1 MVKNNNW
8 EEVKLISSK
17 TGQGLVYLVKPIDST
32 KYDINK
38 KYVLKELKNQKD
50 FERRTRMYRE
60 VSNLKSLNH
69 KGVQKVVDTNIYNFE
84 NLNEKL
90 YFVYEYVEGKTLSD
104 YILEREL
111 NFSEKLLIIQKI
123 LDVLNYCHSQ
133 TIIHRDIK
141 PDNIIIQ
148 DNLDIVLIDFGLSFN
163 KSNNDNLTETKQ
175 DLGNKFLYLPELNSN
190 RDTKR
195 DERSDLTYCCGIL
208 FFLITKKFPKF
219 LTDESERKP
228 HQRINMTDF
237 VEQNKIKKLNKIF
250 DIGFR
255 TNINKRYQSV
265 EELQRDIEMLK
276 FQEEDDANITLR
288 SCLNRIVSDNDLED
302 SKQIYN
308 NLNFVSACLHEVV
321 CEIQEQSNG
330 VLGSVQTGYNMDL
343 RECKFE
349 NVYGLNTRRG
359 IKIEFTPKCS
369 AYIDGSQTIVKMI
382 EKEEEEIFRFG
393 MNEYKTCK
401 NELKEAITK
410 YYLISLDEKIKCY
423 NK

>member
-8 EEVKLISSK
+8 KEIELISSK
-17 TGQGLVYLVKPIDST
+17 TGQGMVYLVEPIDTT

-50 FERRTRMYRE
+50 IERRTRMYRE
-60 VSNLKSLNH
+60 VSNLKSLSH
-69 KGVQKVVDTNIYNFE
+69 QGIQKVVDTNIEKFE
-84 NLNEKL
+84 DLNEKL
-90 YFVYEYVEGKTLSD
+90 YFVYEYVEGKILSD
-104 YILEREL
+104 YILENEL
-111 NFSEKLLIIQKI
+111 DFNAKLLIIQKI
-123 LDVLNYCHSQ
+123 LDVLSYCHSQ

-141 PDNIIIQ
+141 PDNIIIR
-148 DNLDIVLIDFGLSFN
+148 DNLNVVLIDFGLSFN

-219 LTDESERKP
+219 LADESERKP
-228 HQRINMTDF
+228 HQRINMSDF
-237 VEQNKIKKLNKIF
+237 VEQSKIKKLNRIF

-265 EELQRDIEMLK
+265 EELQRDIEQLAYD
-276 FQEEDDANITLR
+276 EEKKEEITLAN
-288 SCLNRIVSDNDLED
+288 CLDKIISNSDFEE

-308 NLNFVSACLHEVV
+308 NLNFVSECLHEAV
-321 CEIQEQSNG
+321 CEIKEQSNG
-330 VLGSVQTGYNMDL
+330 ILETIQTGYNLDL
-343 RECKFE
+343 RECRFE
-349 NVYGLNTRRG
+349 NVYGLNTRSG
-359 IKIEFTPKCS
+359 IKIEFVPKCN

-382 EKEEEEIFRFG
+382 EKEEKEIFRFSI
-393 MNEYKTCK
+393 NEYNNYKE
-401 NELKEAITK
+401 ELKDAIAK